1 MDLFGNST
9 LIKYFHKMVLNDT
22 NMLKKIFLILVPLL
36 IISYGHGQIDNR
48 KYIKGKINVPAKDD
62 PENISIYNKS
72 SAKGT
77 LTDETGNFKIF
88 AAVDDT
94 LTISSIQY
102 SDFDV
107 VVDKEVFDNKTMTIY
122 LKESVSIL
130 DEVVVRPYDLT
141 GDLKEDAGNIKTLTM
156 QPITKSSKSIVYGY
170 TGGQEYAADGQTSP
184 EKALMDQSY
193 FRYGLNFVNLFKL
206 LVETEEGSSSSK
218 RSYQEKGKGNL
229 KEIYSNNFFQTYLKI
244 PREKINDFIDHAEQN
259 GLDEPLLKKGNE
271 MELIQFLVDT
281 SRSYRENKL

>member
-1 MDLFGNST
+1 
-9 LIKYFHKMVLNDT
+9 
-22 NMLKKIFLILVPLL
+22 MLKKIFLILLTFFL
-36 IISYGHGQIDNR
+36 TSYGYGQIENR

-62 PENISIYNKS
+62 PENISIYNKGS
-72 SAKGT
+72 GKGT
-77 LTDETGNFKIF
+77 LTDDLGNFKIF
-88 AAVDDT
+88 AAVEDT

-107 VVDKEVFDNKTMTIY
+107 VVDEEVFDNKTMTIY

-156 QPITKSSKSIVYGY
+156 QPIEQSSKSIVYGY
-170 TGGQEYAADGQTSP
+170 EGGQEYAADSQTSP
-184 EKALMDQSY
+184 DKALMDQSY
-193 FRYGLNFVNLFKL
+193 FRNGLNFVNLFKL
-206 LVETEEGSSSSK
+206 LVDSGEEGSGK
-218 RSYQEKGKGNL
+218 ARRRSQAKGKGNL

-244 PREKINDFIDHAEQN
+244 PRENINDFIEYTKEN

>member
-1 MDLFGNST
+1 
-9 LIKYFHKMVLNDT
+9 MV
-22 NMLKKIFLILVPLL
+22 KKLLLTTILLL
-36 IISYGHGQIDNR
+36 AIQYGHGQIENR
-48 KYIKGKINVPAKDD
+48 KYIDGKINVPAEDD

-72 SAKGT
+72 SGKGT
-77 LTDETGNFKIF
+77 LTDDLGNFKIF

-107 VVDKEVFDNKTMTIY
+107 VVDEEVFDNKTMTIY

-156 QPITKSSKSIVYGY
+156 QPITESSKSIVYGY
-170 TGGQEYAADGQTSP
+170 TGGQEYAADSQTSP

-206 LVETEEGSSSSK
+206 LVDSEEGSGISK
-218 RSYQEKGKGNL
+218 RRDQQKGKGNL

-244 PREKINDFIDHAEQN
+244 PRDKINDFIDYAEQN